1 MGLQALAE
9 FAELIYSPDIDF
21 TVKLT
26 SSADPTFS
34 ETINVNHQNSMV
46 LQLVEVIK
54 RFSPVLYTYGIGRR
68 LA

>member
-54 RFSPVLYTYGIGRR
+54 HFSPVLYTYGIGRR